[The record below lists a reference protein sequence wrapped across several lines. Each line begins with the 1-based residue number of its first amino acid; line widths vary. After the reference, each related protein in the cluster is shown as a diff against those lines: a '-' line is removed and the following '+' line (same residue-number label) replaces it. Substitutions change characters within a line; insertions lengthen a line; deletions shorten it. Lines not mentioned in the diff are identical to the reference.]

1 MKFMMQ
7 NFKRLN
13 FEHSI
18 VNSKGIDYMADE
30 GTASTLVLVAGI
42 IQLIIM
48 FIIAGLTGLLAMMIP
63 LILTLTPS
71 ELPPELTMADL
82 QLVVN
87 LLGIVVSVLV
97 VITILTLIFSIL
109 WLMWRKDPIKHRAGL
124 IVTGIL
130 GLIFG
135 GVLPGLLALIGGAI
149 AKPEP
154 EYKPPTFPKTP
165 VTTPAEPT
173 VKAAAVKY
181 CPACGNPIAN
191 PNAEFCGVCGAS
203 LT

>member
-1 MKFMMQ
+1 MQ
-7 NFKRLN
+7 SFKRLN
-13 FEHSI
+13 FEDSI
-18 VNSKGIDYMADE
+18 VTSRGIEYMADE
-30 GTASTLVLVAGI
+30 GTASTLVLIAGI

-48 FIIAGLTGLLAMMIP
+48 FIIAGLTGLFAILIP
-63 LILTLTPS
+63 LILTLPPS

-82 QLVVN
+82 QMVVN
-87 LLGIVVSVLV
+87 LLGSVVSVLV

-124 IVTGIL
+124 IITGIL
-130 GLIFG
+130 ALIFG
-135 GVLPGLLALIGGAI
+135 GVIPGLLALIGGAI

-154 EYKPPTFPKTP
+154 EYKPPTFPRTP
-165 VTTPAEPT
+165 STTPAEPT
-173 VKAAAVKY
+173 VKAAAGKY